1 MTNKIHMLNKQRLL
15 VMMQLMEIL
24 VILIML
30 LCLPVYQAILT
41 DNCKTCKSC
50 NKTLCLAR
58 GFMIDLLTILCGSA
72 LLLCIIA
79 LIYRIENDNNSTDHN
94 DNDHNDEEKL
104 KSFLQTEENTGFF
117 VFCGL
122 RIFTYSSNM
131 YDYFVKKNGRRLNT
145 RYQLTDMI

>member
-1 MTNKIHMLNKQRLL
+1 
-15 VMMQLMEIL
+15 
-24 VILIML
+24 
-30 LCLPVYQAILT
+30 
-41 DNCKTCKSC
+41 
-50 NKTLCLAR
+50 
-58 GFMIDLLTILCGSA
+58 MIELLTILCGSA

-145 RYQLTDMI
+145 SYKLTDMI